1 MSAETSLQFF
11 MDQYGIVYQSG
22 KIFAE
27 KLHGNYRVFHWD
39 GALRRLDTDRIRQQ
53 LEVDTLDDIALK
65 RLERMDADAFVAH
78 TVFGKVQ
85 GPKAVSAPVMA
96 QADQMGVMRVQAEF
110 LRDAI
115 DLSCL
120 GFEYVKYT
128 EDGVML
134 SFDDFEEL
142 TATQLD
148 TYLAKLAE
156 YGAIR
161 YRRHEVN
168 KNQYLVRFRR
178 DFMQYDAT
186 EAPIFFEAFTF
197 LPA

>member
-1 MSAETSLQFF
+1 MSAETSLKFF

-27 KLHGNYRVFHWD
+27 KLQGNYRVYHWY
-39 GALRRLDTDRIRQQ
+39 GALRRLDVEQIRQQ

-65 RLERMDADAFVAH
+65 RLERMDADAFVAQPI
-78 TVFGKVQ
+78 FGEAGSPQ
-85 GPKAVSAPVMA
+85 AVSAPVMTK
-96 QADQMGVMRVQAEF
+96 ADQMGIMRVHAEF
-110 LRDAI
+110 LRNAI
-115 DLSCL
+115 DLSCQ
-120 GFEYVKYT
+120 GFEHVKYT

-134 SFDDFEEL
+134 SFDNFEEL

-148 TYLAKLAE
+148 TYLRKLAE
-156 YGAIR
+156 YGTIQ

-186 EAPIFFEAFTF
+186 EAPVFFDAFTF
-197 LPA
+197 LPE